1 MTVRSILTMMMLAA
15 LPAFGGTQEP
25 DQGSTTNRPQT
36 IASDPA
42 QPGKADQAPASQPG
56 RGGEAVGLWPSPKL
70 MRLVLI
76 RWADELSARYELDED
91 QKGRVRE
98 LVVKRWQPF
107 LDEHRDDIQP
117 LVNEFLEMRLGLEP
131 PTADQVRSWGERA
144 TPTLAEFRRQLDG
157 GAEQFREILTPQ
169 QRTKF
174 ELDMLA
180 YRAGA
185 EFLDVKLQ
193 DWRRGEYEAGEVW
206 SAPGERRR
214 RRARRRAARVLA
226 ADQDPSDAGRSTE
239 EMGKKIAIGE
249 PPDQIALEVD
259 AWTKYVENFSRVFE
273 LEIAQTTSVV
283 SVLDELRQRALAHRD
298 RHREEI
304 AALERRIAEF
314 SGDNEA
320 LEALREE
327 LTKLYG
333 PVDEMFQELKQRVE
347 TVPTAGQ
354 RAAAA
359 RKEDGARGSSA
370 SKPKSSTGDSRRPGG
385 GKKPASEPDKSQPK
399 K

>member
-1 MTVRSILTMMMLAA
+1 MTVRSILTMILAA
-15 LPAFGGTQEP
+15 LPAFGWTQEP

-42 QPGKADQAPASQPG
+42 QPGKADQGPASSPG

-76 RWADELSARYELDED
+76 RWADDLSARYELDED

-98 LVVKRWQPF
+98 LVVKHWQPF
-107 LDEHRDDIQP
+107 FDERRADIQP

-131 PTADQVRSWGERA
+131 PTADQISSWGARA

-169 QRTKF
+169 QRAKF
-174 ELDMLA
+174 ELDMLV
-180 YRAGA
+180 YKAGA

-193 DWRRGEYEAGEVW
+193 DWRRGEYDAGEVW

-214 RRARRRAARVLA
+214 RRAQRRAARVLA
-226 ADQDPSDAGRSTE
+226 ADQDASDAGRSTGK
-239 EMGKKIAIGE
+239 MGKKIAIGE

-259 AWTKYVENFSRVFE
+259 AWTKYAENFSRVFQ
-273 LEIAQTTSVV
+273 LDSAQTTSVV
-283 SVLDELRQRALAHRD
+283 SVLGELRQRALAHRD

-314 SGDNEA
+314 SGDDKA

-347 TVPTAGQ
+347 MVPTAGQ
-354 RAAAA
+354 RAAA
-359 RKEDGARGSSA
+359 RKEDGVRGSSVA
-370 SKPKSSTGDSRRPGG
+370 TPKSSTGDPRRPGG
-385 GKKPASEPDKSQPK
+385 GKKPASEPDNSQSK
-399 K
+399 N